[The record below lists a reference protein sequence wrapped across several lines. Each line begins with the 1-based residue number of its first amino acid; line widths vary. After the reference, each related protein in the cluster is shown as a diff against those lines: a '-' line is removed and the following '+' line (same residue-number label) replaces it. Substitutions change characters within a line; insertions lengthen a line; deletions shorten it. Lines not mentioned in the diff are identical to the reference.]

1 MNNMAKSRKA
11 PKTPLNQEQ
20 APLRALSD
28 AVGDFIRYWGF
39 RRIHGQIWT
48 QVYLSKEPLS
58 GADLTRRLGV
68 SKALV
73 SPALAELLAYE
84 LLLPAGGDS
93 KTKLF
98 KAHPDVFSVIRKVLR
113 ERERLI
119 LKDASSRF
127 RELEKSTKLRTQS
140 GIDPERLRSVGEM
153 ISSAEAGLAFVLQ
166 TASEEDFAQWGELI
180 N

>member
-1 MNNMAKSRKA
+1 MTKSRKA
-11 PKTPLNQEQ
+11 PKASLNQEQ
-20 APLRALSD
+20 APLRAFSD
-28 AVGDFIRYWGF
+28 AVGNFMRYWGF

-48 QVYLSKEPLS
+48 QAYLSKIPLS

-73 SPALAELLAYE
+73 SPAISELLEYE

-93 KTKLF
+93 KKKLF
-98 KAHPDVFSVIRKVLR
+98 IAHPDVFSVIRKVLR

-119 LKDASSRF
+119 FKDAAARF
-127 RELEKSTKLRTQS
+127 RELEKCAKLTPTS
-140 GIDPERLRSVGEM
+140 EIDPERLVLVGQM

-166 TASEEDFAQWGELI
+166 TASEEDFSQWGEL
-180 N
+180 NN